1 MISIY
6 KYDKKMY
13 NNVQCLYPK
22 GVYEVMQNL
31 VIMSVIKQYNFIL
44 IL

>member
-6 KYDKKMY
+6 KYNTNKKMY

-22 GVYEVMQNL
+22 GIYEVMQNL
-31 VIMSVIKQYNFIL
+31 VIMS
-44 IL
+44 